1 MKTTIKITTTQEVEV
16 SLPQFR
22 KDGNEYYA
30 FYSEN
35 YLDNIYFRVYK
46 GRLMTFM
53 AFCELHNINK
63 GNQITESEF
72 IKAFNSVKNTIDLVG
87 VSPSITNDEQGEYY
101 LTDAEKEDLGST
113 AGEQTDDLG
122 FQEFENTTL

>member
-1 MKTTIKITTTQEVEV
+1 MKATIKISTTQEVKV

-35 YLDNIYFRVYK
+35 YLDNMYFRIYK
-46 GRLMTFM
+46 NKLICFM

-63 GNQITESEF
+63 GNQITEIEF
-72 IKAFNSVKNTIDLVG
+72 IKAFNSVKNTIDFVG
-87 VSPSITNDEQGEYY
+87 VSPSITNDLQGEYY
-101 LTDAEKEDLGST
+101 LTEINNSHE
-113 AGEQTDDLG
+113 
-122 FQEFENTTL
+122 

>member
-1 MKTTIKITTTQEVEV
+1 MKATIKVPVTTTQEVEV

-35 YLDNIYFRVYK
+35 YLDNIYFRVYDV
-46 GRLMTFM
+46 RLMTFM
-53 AFCELHNINK
+53 SFCELHNINK

-72 IKAFNSVKNTIDLVG
+72 IKAFNSVKNTIDFVG
-87 VSPSITNDEQGEYY
+87 VFPSIANDEQGEYY
-101 LTDAEKEDLGST
+101 LTEINNSHE
-113 AGEQTDDLG
+113 
-122 FQEFENTTL
+122 

>member
-1 MKTTIKITTTQEVEV
+1 MKTTIKVNTTQEVEV

-35 YLDNIYFRVYK
+35 YLDNIYFRVYEK
-46 GRLMTFM
+46 KLMTFM

-72 IKAFNSVKNTIDLVG
+72 IKAFNLVKGTIDIMG
-87 VSPSITNDEQGEYY
+87 DTPTITNDEQGDYY
-101 LTDAEKEDLGST
+101 IS
-113 AGEQTDDLG
+113 EQEQLLNSH
-122 FQEFENTTL
+122 E